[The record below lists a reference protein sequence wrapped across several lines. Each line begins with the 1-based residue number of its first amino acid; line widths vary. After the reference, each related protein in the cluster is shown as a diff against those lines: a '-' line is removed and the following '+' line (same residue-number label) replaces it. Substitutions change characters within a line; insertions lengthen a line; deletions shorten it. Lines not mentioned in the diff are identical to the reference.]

1 MHVVPPL
8 PILAIND
15 ARPTVFKLIVL
26 PPVFGPVMTK
36 TVVSSPIIKSTGT
49 GWSFSSWETCKWAH
63 KLSNETNN
71 NHHSYKTKTNPKF
84 HRIEV

>member
-1 MHVVPPL
+1 MRKSTEACKYRNDVCVFTPL

-36 TVVSSPIIKSTGT
+36 TVVSSAIIKSTGT
-49 GWSFSSWETCKWAH
+49 GSSFSSWET
-63 KLSNETNN
+63 
-71 NHHSYKTKTNPKF
+71 
-84 HRIEV
+84 